1 MPSSRSPERTERLRR
16 LVEEAA
22 QRPHSE
28 QAGFLEDSCGDD
40 VLLRSQAEA
49 VLALDAKTKVMQ
61 TALSAPPDASDSAL
75 RWAKMERLFDL
86 IQNEAPEEREA
97 FLDEFCGDDDSLRA
111 ELQSLLLYD
120 DEASGY
126 FEDLA
131 EAVIPDAFQQP
142 WLATSISQDADPML
156 GRQITH
162 YQILEKLGGGGMG
175 VVYKALDTLLE
186 RPVALKFLPA
196 HLNTHEA
203 TRTRFIHE
211 AKAASALDHANLG
224 YIHEI
229 GESDDGRLFIA
240 MAYYRGETLKKKIE
254 QGPLSIDEAL
264 DYAVQIADGL
274 ACAHRA
280 GIIHRDI
287 KPANIMVTGPT
298 RTRDTEATTQQVSGS
313 SPGVVKIVDFGLA
326 KVHDVGLTRT
336 GARLG
341 TVSYMSPE
349 QGRGKEVDH
358 RTDIWALGVVLYE
371 MLTGERPFKGD
382 YEAAVLY
389 AALNSSPPS
398 LSSLRPDLPLS
409 LEQVVLKCLQKEVA
423 DRYQDV
429 ELLRSD
435 LKRIRQGASP
445 IGATSRPRS
454 SKNWVSG
461 RVWQRPFRRPL
472 LAIPLVLG
480 IVLLALWFSWSDVPG
495 QRHLAVLPFT
505 VIGET
510 TDAQAFSAGLLESL
524 TSKLTQMEQYQGSL
538 WVVPAAE
545 VTASMTPSDARA
557 QLGVTLVVSGSVQ
570 MQAERVRLTLNLID
584 TESRRQIAS
593 EQIDHRNTEALA
605 LQDEAVLMLARML
618 RVRLK
623 RDERE
628 ELTAGSTEKAQANAF
643 YLRGWGYLR
652 NYQTV
657 EEVEL
662 AIDLFRKA
670 IDVDA
675 NFALA
680 YAGLGEAYWQK
691 FRRTDDVQWV
701 DDAIEHSQYALR
713 LNDRLAPVYITLG
726 IIQSGQ
732 GHYEDALASYQQAL
746 EIDPFNAEAYRRRA
760 IVYRRQGRL
769 EDAEVA
775 YERAI
780 ELKPGYW
787 KGYNSLAVFYYLSG
801 RYAEAIAQYEQALD
815 LAPSNQTLLL
825 NAGAAYWEMEELDK
839 SVQMIE
845 HVLQLNPDDGR
856 AQSNLATAYFYQ
868 GRFADAARLY
878 EGDLA
883 QRPQNYGAQ
892 GFLADSYY
900 WIPDRDAATT
910 AYRKA
915 ITLARQHLRVS
926 DDPQVLGSLAS
937 YYARLGIRDSALVY
951 LNQIESGLK
960 PEQADVVQAFGVGEV
975 YETLGEREKALRWME
990 SALRRDYGWIQVQHS
1005 PWLQTLRK
1013 DPDFQTLWTTLRND
1027 PPPDTTP

>member
-1 MPSSRSPERTERLRR
+1 MPSSRSPERTEQLRR

-28 QAGFLEDSCGDD
+28 QAAFLKDSCGDD

-61 TALSAPPDASDSAL
+61 TALSDPPDASDSAS

-86 IQNEAPEEREA
+86 VQHEAPEEREA
-97 FLDEFCGDDDSLRA
+97 FLDELCGEDDSLRA

-142 WLATSISQDADPML
+142 WLATSISKDADPML
-156 GRQITH
+156 GRRITH
-162 YQILEKLGGGGMG
+162 YQILERLAGGGIG
-175 VVYKALDTLLE
+175 VVYKALDTLLG

-196 HLNTHEA
+196 HLNSHEA

-254 QGPLSIDEAL
+254 QGPLPLDEAL

-298 RTRDTEATTQQVSGS
+298 RARDTEATTQQVSGS

-326 KVHDVGLTRT
+326 KVHDVGITRT

-349 QGRGKEVDH
+349 QGRGTEVDH

-398 LSSLRPDLPLS
+398 LSSLRPDLPLR
-409 LEQVVLKCLQKEVA
+409 LEQVVLQCLQKDVA

-429 ELLRSD
+429 EMLRSD
-435 LKRIRQGASP
+435 LEAIRQGVPP
-445 IGATSRPRS
+445 IGAPSRPRS
-454 SKNWVSG
+454 RERWPSVQ
-461 RVWQRPFRRPL
+461 VWQRLFRWPL

-480 IVLLALWFSWSDVPG
+480 VVLLAVWFSWSNVPE

-510 TDAQAFSAGLLESL
+510 TDARAFSAGLLESL
-524 TSKLTQMEQYQGSL
+524 TSKLTQIEQYQEGSL

-570 MQAERVRLTLNLID
+570 MQGERVRLTLNLID
-584 TESRRQIAS
+584 TENRRQIAS

-623 RDERE
+623 RNERE
-628 ELTAGSTEKAQANAF
+628 ELTAGSTEKSQANAF

-662 AIDLFRKA
+662 AIDHFRKA
-670 IDVDA
+670 IDVDPD
-675 NFALA
+675 FALA

-701 DDAIEHSQYALR
+701 DDAIEHSQHALR
-713 LNDRLAPVYITLG
+713 LNDRLAPV
-726 IIQSGQ
+726 
-732 GHYEDALASYQQAL
+732 
-746 EIDPFNAEAYRRRA
+746 
-760 IVYRRQGRL
+760 
-769 EDAEVA
+769 
-775 YERAI
+775 
-780 ELKPGYW
+780 
-787 KGYNSLAVFYYLSG
+787 
-801 RYAEAIAQYEQALD
+801 
-815 LAPSNQTLLL
+815 
-825 NAGAAYWEMEELDK
+825 
-839 SVQMIE
+839 
-845 HVLQLNPDDGR
+845 
-856 AQSNLATAYFYQ
+856 
-868 GRFADAARLY
+868 
-878 EGDLA
+878 
-883 QRPQNYGAQ
+883 
-892 GFLADSYY
+892 
-900 WIPDRDAATT
+900 
-910 AYRKA
+910 
-915 ITLARQHLRVS
+915 
-926 DDPQVLGSLAS
+926 
-937 YYARLGIRDSALVY
+937 
-951 LNQIESGLK
+951 
-960 PEQADVVQAFGVGEV
+960 
-975 YETLGEREKALRWME
+975 
-990 SALRRDYGWIQVQHS
+990 
-1005 PWLQTLRK
+1005 
-1013 DPDFQTLWTTLRND
+1013 
-1027 PPPDTTP
+1027 